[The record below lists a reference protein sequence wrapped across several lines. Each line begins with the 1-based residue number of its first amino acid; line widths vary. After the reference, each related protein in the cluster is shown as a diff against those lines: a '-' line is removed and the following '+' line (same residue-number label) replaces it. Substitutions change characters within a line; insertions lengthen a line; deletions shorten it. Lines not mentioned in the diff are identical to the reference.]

1 MFFTKSVKNIIY
13 REVIVLK
20 KCLTMW
26 QVWAGIAVV
35 LAVMLILKNSFSAI
49 LPFAI
54 FLICPLMM
62 IFMMKDHKH

>member
-1 MFFTKSVKNIIY
+1 M
-13 REVIVLK
+13 K
-20 KCLTMW
+20 KYLTMW
-26 QVWAGIAVV
+26 QVWLGVAIA
-35 LAVMLILKNSFSAI
+35 LLLLLILKNNNLSAI

>member
-1 MFFTKSVKNIIY
+1 M
-13 REVIVLK
+13 K
-20 KCLTMW
+20 KYLTMW
-26 QVWAGIAVV
+26 QVWAGVAIA
-35 LAVMLILKNSFSAI
+35 LAVMFVVKNNSLSAI

>member
-1 MFFTKSVKNIIY
+1 M
-13 REVIVLK
+13 K

-26 QVWAGIAVV
+26 QIWAL
-35 LAVMLILKNSFSAI
+35 LAGVFGLLLIFRNNDLSGV

-62 IFMMKDHKH
+62 IFMMKDHHKH